1 VDSSAVTVVIPTI
14 PTRQRMFE
22 RALRSVARQTH
33 GPAMT
38 VVEIDL
44 EKSGAAA
51 TRQRGLDRVETEFV
65 AFLDD
70 DDELFPRHL
79 ELLAAEQARTG
90 ADVVYPWFE
99 VVGGTDP
106 FPEMYGKPFDLDRL
120 RTGQYIPITVLAR
133 TEAVRAAG
141 GFREQMNEL
150 GWTQE
155 DWVLWLTMADQGRS
169 FVHLPRR
176 TWSWH
181 HHGGNTSGN
190 AKNW

>member
-1 VDSSAVTVVIPTI
+1 
-14 PTRQRMFE
+14 
-22 RALRSVARQTH
+22 
-33 GPAMT
+33 
-38 VVEIDL
+38 
-44 EKSGAAA
+44 
-51 TRQRGLDRVETEFV
+51 VETEFV